1 VGCAANSRR
10 TARARSRR
18 FRTHRVAL
26 PARPAA
32 ETVTDLA
39 HIYRESLGPVRIQHA
54 NVVTRRAGDD
64 LVDALPRTDQPVSSD
79 WLRGSRPCA
88 LLSRHVSVRTPGL
101 GSPCT
106 QDLESLL
113 TITAGEFIDRH
124 GKLLCHRGVLWV
136 IRSRAASVVA
146 DAGAGGGRPDA
157 AARARSRCAMPRE
170 TPQRST
176 SG

>member
-1 VGCAANSRR
+1 MGCAANSRR

-32 ETVTDLA
+32 EPVTDLA

-64 LVDALPRTDQPVSSD
+64 LVDALPRTYQPVSSD

-106 QDLESLL
+106 QDHCRDRTGMRRSAAYCPKTWPSRMEA
-113 TITAGEFIDRH
+113 TRH
-124 GKLLCHRGVLWV
+124 GSNSSIGRRSVGVGEVHRVHQ
-136 IRSRAASVVA
+136 
-146 DAGAGGGRPDA
+146 
-157 AARARSRCAMPRE
+157 RARTAESTRC
-170 TPQRST
+170 
-176 SG
+176 